1 MRVYG
6 SPRPAGGG
14 EGKDHGLTGLLG
26 ACEGRRGIGKRPWV
40 SQARWGDRV
49 MVADTMVI
57 SSRVV
62 RLLQTP
68 WISY

>member
-1 MRVYG
+1 M
-6 SPRPAGGG
+6 
-14 EGKDHGLTGLLG
+14 GLPGLLG
-26 ACEGRRGIGKRPWV
+26 GIGKRPWVSQACWGPAEGGIGKRPWV

-62 RLLQTP
+62 GLLQMP
-68 WISY
+68 WIFY

>member
-1 MRVYG
+1 MSLPG
-6 SPRPAGGG
+6 LLGGG
-14 EGKDHGLTGLLG
+14 GGDSEETMGLTGLLG
-26 ACEGRRGIGKRPWV
+26 ACLGGGGIGKRPWV

-62 RLLQTP
+62 GLLQTP
-68 WISY
+68 

>member
-1 MRVYG
+1 MRDHG
-6 SPRPAGGG
+6 SPRPAREGLGNRPWVSQARWGGG
-14 EGKDHGLTGLLG
+14 GL
-26 ACEGRRGIGKRPWV
+26 GKRPWV

-62 RLLQTP
+62 GLLQTP

>member
-1 MRVYG
+1 MRDHG

-14 EGKDHGLTGLLG
+14 G
-26 ACEGRRGIGKRPWV
+26 GIGKRPWV

-62 RLLQTP
+62 GLLQMP